1 MLHKERFVVSRELN
15 LEIYSHKVEKF
26 DLGKRLYLT
35 YYELGG
41 NRKARTNSY
50 APVKASWEE
59 ILSVFARK
67 KLLAW

>member
-1 MLHKERFVVSRELN
+1 MSRELTP
-15 LEIYSHKVEKF
+15 EIYSHKVEKF

-59 ILSVFARK
+59 ILSVFLQERNFWLGSFRVEK
-67 KLLAW
+67 